1 VPRTPRVK
9 LPPSPERLTPLQRA
23 RRDRVLDAAIELVA
37 EGGYERVQIRDVS
50 ERAGVAA
57 ATVYRYFS
65 SKEHLVAAAVERWT
79 ESVTSRPRKAW
90 PTGTP
95 YSERLS
101 EAIHERALALQQYP
115 HVAKALLF
123 VRTSSDP
130 FAIECNKRNSHAVE
144 QTFFA
149 ALDGLDDDLK
159 AAVVRVI
166 GAVWGTWLAEWVTG
180 QASITQVH
188 EAIVEA
194 AHLVLDPVDAER
206 IQRPRIV
213 RGS

>member
-1 VPRTPRVK
+1 MK
-9 LPPSPERLTPLQRA
+9 LPPSPDRLTPLQRA
-23 RRDRVLDAAIELVA
+23 RRDRVLDAALQLVA

-50 ERAGVAA
+50 EHAGVAA
-57 ATVYRYFS
+57 GTVYRYFS

-79 ESVTSRPRKAW
+79 ESFASRPRRAW
-90 PTGTP
+90 PSGTP
-95 YSERLS
+95 YAERVS

-115 HVAKALLF
+115 NVAKALLY

-144 QTFFA
+144 QTFLA
-149 ALDGLDDDLK
+149 ALEGLDD
-159 AAVVRVI
+159 ARQVAIVRVI

-180 QASITQVH
+180 QASITAVH

-194 AHLVLDPVDAER
+194 AHLILDPIDAER

-213 RGS
+213 AGS